1 MGPLTPDLKEYLS
14 TNRAFK
20 NAHLD
25 GAKNAMKLGNR
36 YKNII
41 KDEALDFV
49 KGLLDMSPK
58 TRLTANEALMH
69 PYFKKNREKDSEFVG
84 RKDETQTRDE
94 TLQTRTMI
102 DEHLSARNNRVNLNG
117 TTSLTRNPK
126 NIRISSLHDPNA
138 DKRMGNFGKVGKL
151 PGMVSEENL
160 SSTLTKQ
167 TMPKTY
173 YNVYDNQD
181 SDKKYIKTNWST
193 KNYGNK
199 DYHEL
204 TNKIFYNGFEGTG
217 GQAHAGQNTALLGTG
232 ILG

>member
-41 KDEALDFV
+41 KDDALEFI

-69 PYFKKNREKDSEFVG
+69 PYFKKNREKDSEFAG
-84 RKDETQTRDE
+84 RGEETATRDE
-94 TLQTRTMI
+94 TTQARTMI
-102 DEHLSARNNRVNLNG
+102 DEHLSARSNRVNLNG

-138 DKRMGNFGKVGKL
+138 DKRMGNFGKIGKL

-181 SDKKYIKTNWST
+181 SEKKYIKTNWST

-204 TNKIFYNGFEGTG
+204 TNKIFYNGFEGSPTQS
-217 GQAHAGQNTALLGTG
+217 QAGHNAGLLGTG
-232 ILG
+232 VLG